1 MTERKKAEHI
11 SSRPVP
17 YTTKTGI
24 QIGRFYEPPRQ
35 QPTPEGEFIQSVL
48 LKDRLSAFP
57 QLHTVGWTLY
67 MVGMIAVITTLA
79 VFFAK

>member
-1 MTERKKAEHI
+1 MLFR
-11 SSRPVP
+11 S
-17 YTTKTGI
+17 
-24 QIGRFYEPPRQ
+24 
-35 QPTPEGEFIQSVL
+35 EFIQSVL

-57 QLHTVGWTLY
+57 QLHTIGWTLY